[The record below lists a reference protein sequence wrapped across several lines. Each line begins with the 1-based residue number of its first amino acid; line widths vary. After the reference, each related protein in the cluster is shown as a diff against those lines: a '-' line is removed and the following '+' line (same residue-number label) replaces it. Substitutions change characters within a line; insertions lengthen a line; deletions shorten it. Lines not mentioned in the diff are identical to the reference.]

1 MVDNPHGVVVPLEN
15 GRRSSTA
22 LGRAVVS
29 AALAGADP
37 IGSQAAA
44 RETDWRRG
52 YPQHFRRLVEA
63 GLQSE
68 EAAVDIARRGL
79 DEVHARMRFRD
90 VGLGAGSP
98 RFGDTRGAAVRAR
111 APEDSPVVQERPI
124 TEVLDQEPSQRLT
137 TSVVEGAAEPERELT
152 IPLRGRRLAGR
163 ELHKQLDLWVARGSM
178 EPSAAQAVR
187 EVQEHPEWL
196 SLPGRTMVVLGAA
209 AEMGPLQ
216 SLLRWGATVAA
227 VDLPKRELW
236 RSTVDLAKRSAGTL
250 LVPVSSEGLIEDRA
264 GADLLHDLGAVGRWI
279 SGIEGDV
286 LLGNYVYADG
296 VVNLRLAAAVDAMTA
311 WLAGQRPDGLAL
323 AFLATPTDVFGV
335 PREVVEFSERAYQ
348 GGRLTRVVRPA
359 ARFLSGGRLL
369 RRNYAPGSDP
379 GLNDSMV
386 LQQGPN
392 YLLAK
397 RIQRWRATVARRDGQ
412 QVSMLVA
419 PPTRTRSVLKNRA
432 LAAAYAGAH
441 RFGVEVFAPSTSN
454 TLMAALMVHDLMS
467 TGAGALQ
474 APWREEAA
482 KAVHGGLWRGPYDPR
497 SALGIAVVLGLG
509 RAKG

>member
-15 GRRSSTA
+15 GKRSSTA

-44 RETDWRRG
+44 RETDWRRK
-52 YPQHFRRLVEA
+52 YPEHFRRLVEA
-63 GLQSE
+63 GLQSQG
-68 EAAVDIARRGL
+68 AAVDIALRGL
-79 DEVHARMRFRD
+79 AEVHARMRF
-90 VGLGAGSP
+90 VEPAAAET
-98 RFGDTRGAAVRAR
+98 DT
-111 APEDSPVVQERPI
+111 EQERFVAD
-124 TEVLDQEPSQRLT
+124 VLAEEPEQALT
-137 TSVVEGAAEPERELT
+137 TSSIQGSGEPERELT
-152 IPLRGRRLAGR
+152 IPYRGTRLSGQA
-163 ELHKQLDLWVARGSM
+163 LHKQLDQWVEHGSM
-178 EPSAAQAVR
+178 ELSAAQAIR

-196 SLPGRTMVVLGAA
+196 RLPGRTMVVLGASS
-209 AEMGPLQ
+209 EMGPLQ

-227 VDLPKRELW
+227 VDLPKRDVW
-236 RSTVDLAKRSAGTL
+236 RSTVDLAKKSAGTL

-264 GADLLHDLGAVGRWI
+264 GADLLHDLSAVGRWI
-279 SGIEGDV
+279 AGIEGRIV
-286 LLGNYVYADG
+286 LGNYVYADG
-296 VVNLRLAAAVDAMTA
+296 VVNLRLAAAVDAMTG
-311 WLAGQRPDGLAL
+311 WLGEQRSTDLEL

-335 PREVVEFSERAYQ
+335 PREVVEFSERAYHR
-348 GGRLTRVVRPA
+348 GRVTRMVRPA
-359 ARFLSGGRLL
+359 ARFISAGRLL

-397 RIQRWRATVARRDGQ
+397 RIQRWRATAARRDGQ

-454 TLMAALMVHDLMS
+454 TLMAALMVHDLS
-467 TGAGALQ
+467 TGARELQ

-497 SALGIAVVLGLG
+497 SALGIAVVLGIG
-509 RAKG
+509 RSKS

>member
-1 MVDNPHGVVVPLEN
+1 MDNPHGVVVPQEN
-15 GRRSSTA
+15 GKRSSTA

-44 RETDWRRG
+44 RETDWRRK
-52 YPQHFRRLVEA
+52 YPDHFRRLVEA
-63 GLQSE
+63 GLQGE
-68 EAAVDIARRGL
+68 DAAVDIARRGL
-79 DEVHARMRFRD
+79 AEVRARMRFVESTAD
-90 VGLGAGSP
+90 AI
-98 RFGDTRGAAVRAR
+98 
-111 APEDSPVVQERPI
+111 ERPVADVLA
-124 TEVLDQEPSQRLT
+124 EVPELSLT
-137 TSVVEGAAEPERELT
+137 TSLVQGSGEPERELT
-152 IPLRGRRLAGR
+152 IPFRGSRLSGAA
-163 ELHKQLDLWVARGSM
+163 LHRQLDRWVETGSM
-178 EPSAAQAVR
+178 EPSAADAIR
-187 EVQEHPEWL
+187 EVQQHPEWL
-196 SLPGRTMVVLGAA
+196 SLPGRTAVVLGASS
-209 AEMGPLQ
+209 EMGPLR

-227 VDLPKRELW
+227 VDLPKPDIW
-236 RSTVDLAKRSAGTL
+236 RSTLDIAKRSAGTL
-250 LVPVSSEGLIEDRA
+250 LVPVASEGLIEERA
-264 GADLLHDLGAVGRWI
+264 GADLLHDLGAVGRWVA
-279 SGIEGDV
+279 GLDGQLV
-286 LLGNYVYADG
+286 LGNYVYADG

-311 WLAGQRPDGLAL
+311 WLLAERPADAAL

-335 PREVVEFSERAYQ
+335 PREVVEFSERAYH
-348 GGRLTRVVRPA
+348 GGRVTQAMRPV
-359 ARFLSGGRLL
+359 ARFVSAGRLL

-454 TLMAALMVHDLMS
+454 TLMAALLVHDLY
-467 TGAGALQ
+467 TGPSELQ

-497 SALGIAVVLGLG
+497 SALGIAVVLGIG
-509 RAKG
+509 RSKS

>member
-1 MVDNPHGVVVPLEN
+1 MVDNPHGVVIPLEN
-15 GRRSSTA
+15 GKRSSTA
-22 LGRAVVS
+22 FGRAVVS

-44 RETDWRRG
+44 REIDWRRK
-52 YPQHFRRLVEA
+52 YPEHFRRLVEA
-63 GLQSE
+63 GLQGE
-68 EAAVDIARRGL
+68 DAAVDIARRGL
-79 DEVHARMRFRD
+79 AEVHARMRFVEAD
-90 VGLGAGSP
+90 G
-98 RFGDTRGAAVRAR
+98 
-111 APEDSPVVQERPI
+111 EQERPVSD
-124 TEVLDQEPSQRLT
+124 VLAEEPDQELT
-137 TSVVEGAAEPERELT
+137 TSVVQGSAEPERVLT
-152 IPLRGRRLAGR
+152 VPFRGGRLAGAALR
-163 ELHKQLDLWVARGSM
+163 DQLDRWVEHGSM

-196 SLPGRTMVVLGAA
+196 ALPGRTAVVLGASS
-209 AEMGPLQ
+209 EMGPLQ

-227 VDLPKRELW
+227 VDLPKPELW
-236 RSTVDLAKRSAGTL
+236 RRTIDLAKQSAGTL
-250 LVPVSSEGLIEDRA
+250 LIPVSSEGLIEDRA
-264 GADLLHDLGAVGRWI
+264 GADLLHDIGAVGHWI
-279 SGIEGDV
+279 AGIEGGLV
-286 LLGNYVYADG
+286 LGNYVYADG
-296 VVNLRLAAAVDAMTA
+296 VVNLRLAAAVDALTA
-311 WLAGQRPDGLAL
+311 WLGERRRADTAL

-335 PREVVEFSERAYQ
+335 PREVVEFSERAYK
-348 GGRLTRVVRPA
+348 GGRVTRTLRPA
-359 ARFLSGGRLL
+359 ARFVSAGRLL

-397 RIQRWRATVARRDGQ
+397 RIQRWRATAGRRDGH

-454 TLMAALMVHDLMS
+454 TLMAALLVHDLNTA
-467 TGAGALQ
+467 TGELR

-497 SALGIAVVLGLG
+497 SALGIAVVLGIG
-509 RAKG
+509 RSKS